1 MRCVASLSCRS
12 PRGISWQ
19 SLALNACSQT
29 VLHAKVARL
38 WQGCTSLEIEQ
49 RFPTEP
55 ELMSR
60 GCTDEA
66 TPARAAQNQKQQV
79 ALQGFCARVKLSGR
93 YMAALCWQLTPGIQP
108 IQVLPVPEIL
118 QHLADPSPVS
128 VCWSSLVNTLLRS
141 LPKGMFRRKY
151 RLIY

>member
-1 MRCVASLSCRS
+1 MVRCVASPGCRS

-49 RFPTEP
+49 CFPTEP

-66 TPARAAQNQKQQV
+66 MPARAAQNQKQQV
-79 ALQGFCARVKLSGR
+79 ALQGFCACVKKPAGQHMMQWLIS
-93 YMAALCWQLTPGIQP
+93 GIQP
-108 IQVLPVPEIL
+108 IQLLPVPEIL
-118 QHLADPSPVS
+118 HHLTDPSPGS
-128 VCWSSLVNTLLRS
+128 VCWSSLVNTLLRT
-141 LPKGMFRRKY
+141 LPKEMFRRKY